1 MTTPSRVHDAPS
13 SSVDA
18 CPAPPPVDPTLVA
31 ARAVGRT
38 PEERRQL
45 EEMLARRRAQRAA
58 AGRGHT
64 AIVAGRMPEVRAACD
79 GDRSGQ
85 QRNSGVE
92 GIQVTADVRPAA
104 VPVER
109 TAAGWGAA
117 GSMSFAEVYAMVMRE
132 RQASMRRNPP
142 NDRDLVLG
150 RRGRYYRF

>member
-1 MTTPSRVHDAPS
+1 MGIEVAS
-13 SSVDA
+13 SGTV
-18 CPAPPPVDPTLVA
+18 
-31 ARAVGRT
+31 
-38 PEERRQL
+38 
-45 EEMLARRRAQRAA
+45 
-58 AGRGHT
+58 
-64 AIVAGRMPEVRAACD
+64 
-79 GDRSGQ
+79 
-85 QRNSGVE
+85 GVE